1 MVELKSEDE
10 LLIKHQITNN
20 KRKQQ
25 VMNKEK
31 KWKNQITVI
40 VNSKAE
46 KTRPITLEVLVQEK
60 KIGTKK
66 IGKEDNI
73 NSELAQKSNTDINNR
88 GVCPLCNR
96 SVETG
101 VECGICSRWFLYK
114 CEGTTEGRVLKE
126 YAQETHYICKKDKE
140 QKKLE
145 VAIRVFRKQLQEEEE
160 SSIAY

>member
-25 VMNKEK
+25 VMDKEK

-60 KIGTKK
+60 KLERKRLGKK
-66 IGKEDNI
+66 TI
-73 NSELAQKSNTDINNR
+73 
-88 GVCPLCNR
+88 
-96 SVETG
+96 
-101 VECGICSRWFLYK
+101 
-114 CEGTTEGRVLKE
+114 
-126 YAQETHYICKKDKE
+126 
-140 QKKLE
+140 
-145 VAIRVFRKQLQEEEE
+145 
-160 SSIAY
+160 